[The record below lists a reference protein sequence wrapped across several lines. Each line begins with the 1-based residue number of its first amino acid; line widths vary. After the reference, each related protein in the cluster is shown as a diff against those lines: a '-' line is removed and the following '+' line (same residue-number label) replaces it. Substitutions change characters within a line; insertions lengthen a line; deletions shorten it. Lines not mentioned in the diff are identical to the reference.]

1 MSNLQDLADA
11 RDEILRAELAALL
24 HNLGK
29 LDVNFLKEAASGSA
43 SADIQQHHST
53 ISNYIFKRFVYPDL
67 NMFMPEISG
76 VAGISGTD
84 DRQVFRQR
92 VADLDLWPKSEEQNL
107 QILLS
112 DFDTQKQHYPL
123 LAEELDSLR
132 ELCRFLQ
139 GNGPLYFCQTTQRA
153 QAQERLQQ
161 IEQEI
166 TDLNN
171 KLRQP
176 DTPDKPALGQE
187 LQRLKTQST
196 SEQQSTQ
203 STLDSIEHQE
213 QHNLE
218 NLLRSITLELGGEVW
233 SIGDLLTLFWD
244 DFFYKPG
251 GDDYQRISTLAR
263 WLKPDHTT
271 RIPALLA
278 LSHGEVSGSEKGDGG
293 TPGAWDHLIL
303 TTAFGFEHRRL
314 ALWNMAQ
321 HRREIVDAALQRA
334 RNLYTERSHF
344 TKVAEQYLKEALSD
358 TQWPWNE
365 ITLWNYA
372 SSIAALFKS
381 CAASIVL
388 NQAVPSVAET
398 RWRLLHISFD
408 GLAFWSQ
415 SYHVT
420 DMLMRREA
428 LKKGLDAVRHLLE
441 VEYPL
446 GNEIYRDEH
455 GSVFIVADY
464 DQLLT
469 LKDSNGTSLEH
480 LLRNKFDGAGI
491 SGELVPEIKVSAPY
505 QGKQIKLADVLTNR
519 YGTRNLDAQQAMT
532 WWTEQRPDNA
542 PICTVCGVRPI
553 GYPTQASQAE
563 NPLGLHSWATQ
574 KKAEQRN
581 VCRVCLDRR
590 GRRAKDW
597 AHNEDKA
604 FERTIWIDEIADN
617 NSRFALVV
625 GHFVLDGWLDGRLIP
640 TLLKSP
646 SFARIQRCWETTRT
660 FWEEVQRRLISDT
673 LQQHQHTRW
682 RLGIKPGN
690 AAALSK
696 EIGAYHTCELDVQGQ
711 RMGVC
716 WDEDKELFWTTANL
730 QYLSEQ
736 LGIERAIWHNQQQ
749 LIDTLKCDILKG
761 TLPIYEPGGYLGQER
776 RVPLAAEDCQVS
788 DDCQFLPFIPLV
800 TEPAL
805 FMALVPADVALDVVQ
820 AIKKKYDAE
829 MARVRDRLPMHLGI
843 AFAPRRTP
851 MQTVF
856 DAGRKMLKL
865 PTPWEKWDV
874 QKHTDRHVR
883 FSHEDRPF
891 EWCYPQHMGDGI
903 TEDKWYPHLLI
914 TDPTRESDLTHQT
927 HFEHVDKIQSGQT
940 VYIRPSRFDFEFLD
954 TPGRRFAIAY
964 DEKGRRMS
972 RPTRPFLLDDVDR
985 LNKIWQYMRHL
996 KRAQRHQ
1003 VIYAIEA
1010 TRELWCH
1017 NDTTCASWTDQ
1028 TFTQFVKD
1036 TLAGAEW
1043 WQYPHHNV
1051 PHGQKQKKISWS
1063 QIGDD
1068 TTRALLIEAGVR
1080 GELADLAELHHQI
1093 LKEDE

>member
-1 MSNLQDLADA
+1 MSTLQDLADA
-11 RDEILRAELAALL
+11 RDEILKAELAALL

-29 LDVNFLKEAASGSA
+29 LSSAFIGQITKTDLSVADFKFQHITGIVADWYTNNISHLQPNDRNRVQVIATDAQKPVTYGFLDYNVHPTQHVRTWFQDPRIVLPSPLDDMTSGYALGQFIEFHKGWKPADTNSRLLLIYGFVPKAIHLIHIAHDAASGGEKQGVQSPIQQTHDLFGA
-43 SADIQQHHST
+43 SAFGYEQCITLTDLDEQRNSLIAEVVQNLANCRNLLAVIEPALRSGLGDTQRPINDVTLWDLSFAT
-53 ISNYIFKRFVYPDL
+53 AVLFKA
-67 NMFMPEISG
+67 S
-76 VAGISGTD
+76 
-84 DRQVFRQR
+84 
-92 VADLDLWPKSEEQNL
+92 VAD
-107 QILLS
+107 
-112 DFDTQKQHYPL
+112 
-123 LAEELDSLR
+123 A
-132 ELCRFLQ
+132 
-139 GNGPLYFCQTTQRA
+139 
-153 QAQERLQQ
+153 
-161 IEQEI
+161 
-166 TDLNN
+166 
-171 KLRQP
+171 
-176 DTPDKPALGQE
+176 
-187 LQRLKTQST
+187 
-196 SEQQSTQ
+196 
-203 STLDSIEHQE
+203 
-213 QHNLE
+213 
-218 NLLRSITLELGGEVW
+218 
-233 SIGDLLTLFWD
+233 
-244 DFFYKPG
+244 
-251 GDDYQRISTLAR
+251 
-263 WLKPDHTT
+263 
-271 RIPALLA
+271 
-278 LSHGEVSGSEKGDGG
+278 
-293 TPGAWDHLIL
+293 IL
-303 TTAFGFEHRRL
+303 TGIGYHP
-314 ALWNMAQ
+314 
-321 HRREIVDAALQRA
+321 HD
-334 RNLYTERSHF
+334 S
-344 TKVAEQYLKEALSD
+344 
-358 TQWPWNE
+358 
-365 ITLWNYA
+365 
-372 SSIAALFKS
+372 
-381 CAASIVL
+381 
-388 NQAVPSVAET
+388 
-398 RWRLLHISFD
+398 WRLLHISFD
-408 GLAFWSQ
+408 GLAFWSH
-415 SYHVT
+415 SHHVT

-428 LKKGLDAVRHLLE
+428 LQKGLDAVRDLLE

-464 DQLLT
+464 AKLLS
-469 LKDSNGTSLEH
+469 LQDSNGMSLEV
-480 LLRNKFDGAGI
+480 LLRNTFD
-491 SGELVPEIKVSAPY
+491 SSVTRGELQPEIKVSDACS
-505 QGKQIKLADVLTNR
+505 GKQIKLADVLTQR
-519 YGTRNLDAQQAMT
+519 CPARHLDPEQASV
-532 WWTEQRPDNA
+532 WWADERPDNA
-542 PICTVCGVRPI
+542 PICPVCGVRPV
-553 GYPTQASQAE
+553 GYPSQASQAE
-563 NPLGLHSWATQ
+563 KPLGLHSWATQ

-590 GRRAKDW
+590 GRRAEDW

-625 GHFVLDGWLDGRLIP
+625 GRFVIDGWLDGRLIP

-660 FWEEVQRRLISDT
+660 FWKEVQHRLISDT
-673 LQQHQHTRW
+673 LQQHQNTRW

-716 WDEDKELFWTTANL
+716 WDEHKELFWTTANL
-730 QYLSEQ
+730 QYLAEQ
-736 LGIERAIWHNQQQ
+736 LGIERAIWQDQAQ

-805 FMALVPADVALDVVQ
+805 FMALVTADVALDVVQ

-843 AFAPRRTP
+843 VFAPRRTP

-883 FSHEDRPF
+883 FSHEDRQF

-914 TDPTRESDLTHQT
+914 TDPTKESELTYQT
-927 HFEHVDKIQSGQT
+927 HFEHVDNIQSGQT

-954 TPGRRFAIAY
+954 TAGRRFEINY
-964 DEKGRRMS
+964 TETGRRMS
-972 RPTRPFLLDDVDR
+972 QPTRPFLLDDVDR
-985 LNKIWQYMRHL
+985 LNTIWQYMRHL

-1028 TFTQFVKD
+1028 TFRQFVKD

-1043 WQYPHHNV
+1043 WQYPHHDV